1 MVIIQTVFFHN
12 LIFMIGG
19 GTGTDALQGG
29 DFTHIHPLENT
40 VHHGGLRARQHAV
53 RAAGAA
59 EFPTRGVGG

>member
-29 DFTHIHPLENT
+29 DFTHIHPFENT
-40 VHHGGLRARQHAV
+40 VHHGGLRAQK
-53 RAAGAA
+53 
-59 EFPTRGVGG
+59 